1 MKKKFFIIFMLY
13 ISLSLLSCTT
23 KREWHFEK
31 PYTDVKKYL

>member
-1 MKKKFFIIFMLY
+1 MKKKFFIIFMLC
-13 ISLSLLSCTT
+13 ISLLSCTT